1 MNAELIFKGIQALDF
16 FIMVLM
22 YALAYL
28 TFWLAIMLPVP
39 IWAKIKKLSDQE
51 KKKAERIIVK
61 MNDDIKKG
69 DEYVSAI
76 EQMIKQREERLK
88 ELEEREAELIKN
100 SVEPVQPGE
109 EAVVEKTSG
118 ETTPK
123 SEWSV
128 IDLREAAKK
137 RGIKN
142 FSRMKKKE
150 LMQKLGIS

>member
-1 MNAELIFKGIQALDF
+1 MNTDLIFKGLQALDF
-16 FIMVLM
+16 FIMILM

-39 IWAKIKKLSDQE
+39 IWAKIKKMTDQE

-69 DEYVSAI
+69 DEYISAI
-76 EQMIKQREERLK
+76 DKMIKQREDRLK
-88 ELEEREAELIKN
+88 ELEEREAELNKSN
-100 SVEPVQPGE
+100 VESSE
-109 EAVVEKTSG
+109 EVDKEAETVPLEKVENK
-118 ETTPK
+118 
-123 SEWSV
+123 EWSA
-128 IDLREAAKK
+128 IELRDLAKK

-150 LMQKLGIS
+150 LLKKLGIS

>member
-1 MNAELIFKGIQALDF
+1 MNPELIFRGLSALDT

-39 IWAKIKKLSDQE
+39 LWSKIKKWSDQE
-51 KKKAERIIVK
+51 KKKADRIIVK
-61 MNDDIKKG
+61 MNEDIKKG
-69 DEYVSAI
+69 DEYISAI
-76 EQMIKQREERLK
+76 EKLIKQKEERLK
-88 ELEEREAELIKN
+88 ELEEATAVIDKPVAPEA
-100 SVEPVQPGE
+100 E
-109 EAVVEKTSG
+109 EAVPEVVIDAEIK
-118 ETTPK
+118 
-123 SEWSV
+123 EWSA
-128 IDLREAAKK
+128 IELREEAKK